1 MYGAPVRRGAFAVL
15 GAALA
20 VVGAYALLR
29 PDPGRAPS
37 TRSEVG
43 NQGSKSAERGTGAAR
58 ASPEAL
64 ESRAE
69 AGWLAGRVTSGGAP
83 VPGAAISLLR
93 IEVAGSPSPVSFETG
108 VQTDE
113 DGRFRLPAEPGRL
126 RVLAEA
132 PGYAVGESREVWLR
146 PGAELTSLLVEL
158 GRDGKITVSVR
169 TEDDQPVKGATVE
182 ALGLSHWQLAPATT
196 DARGQVIIP
205 RVPPGELR
213 FRVRA
218 SGLSSAESAPVTVAP
233 GAHHEL
239 TVVLA
244 PLLGISGRVVNT
256 RGEPVAGAQVQLRP
270 SAGAT
275 PALSEKDGSFRF
287 EGLEEGLYALEAQH
301 PRHGPSEPKTAASG
315 ESEVELVLTRGG
327 ELAGRVE
334 RADGTPAQHFFVVV
348 DRFVP
353 RGGEAQRGRPFKPV
367 QVRGGDGS
375 FVFPDLAPGTYDLVA
390 DAPSEGGPA
399 TATNVEVAAGVRTS
413 GLVLKLG
420 PGGELEGVV
429 LEASGGPVPDAD
441 VRLQDAARSSRQL
454 PPQAVKSDAL
464 GRFRFVGLGAGR
476 RSVHVRKKGYVSRVA
491 AGVNVSVGQTARVE
505 VVLPKLAE
513 GEKPK
518 TEFYGIGAV
527 LEQQKDGALVIQ
539 KLMDGAP
546 SAQFGLQQGDR
557 ILSVDGEE
565 TARLGMERAVEL
577 IRGEEGTSVEL
588 EVLRTGDAYPF
599 RVRID
604 RGRVSYEDR

>member
-1 MYGAPVRRGAFAVL
+1 MYVPRVRRGAFAVL
-15 GAALA
+15 LAAVAGAVAFGLF
-20 VVGAYALLR
+20 VDGDSHVDRTGEVGAQAGAQGTDER
-29 PDPGRAPS
+29 RSRRTSEHEPSVVAP
-37 TRSEVG
+37 
-43 NQGSKSAERGTGAAR
+43 AR
-58 ASPEAL
+58 
-64 ESRAE
+64 
-69 AGWLAGRVTSGGAP
+69 GWLAGRVTSGGAP
-83 VPGAAISLLR
+83 VPGAAVSLLR
-93 IEVAGSPSPVSFETG
+93 IEVAGSPSPVSFDTG

-113 DGRFRLPAEPGRL
+113 DGRFRFEAEPGRL

-146 PGAELTSLLVEL
+146 PGAELTSLLIEL
-158 GRDGKITVSVR
+158 GRDGKVTVSVR

-196 DARGQVIIP
+196 DGLGQVIVE

-218 SGLSSAESAPVTVAP
+218 PGLSSGESAPVTVEP
-233 GAHHEL
+233 GGHHEL
-239 TVVLA
+239 TIVLS

-270 SAGAT
+270 SAGTA

-287 EGLEEGLYALEAQH
+287 EALEEGLYALEAQH
-301 PRHGPSEPKTAASG
+301 PRHGPSDPKTAASG
-315 ESEVELVLTRGG
+315 ETEVELVLTRGG
-327 ELAGRVE
+327 ELSGRVE
-334 RADGTPAQHFFVVV
+334 RADGAPAEHFFVVV

-367 QVRGGDGS
+367 QVRGVDGS
-375 FVFPDLAPGTYDLVA
+375 FVFPDLAPGTYDIVA
-390 DAPSEGGPA
+390 DSPSEGGPA
-399 TATNVEVAAGVRTS
+399 TATNVEIAAGVRTS

-429 LEASGGPVPDAD
+429 LEASGGPVPDAN

-454 PPQAVKSDAL
+454 PPQVVKTDAL
-464 GRFRFVGLGAGR
+464 GRFRFAGLGPGR
-476 RSVHVRKKGYVSRVA
+476 RSVHVGKKGYVSRVA

-505 VVLPKLAE
+505 IMLPKLAE

-527 LEQQKDGALVIQ
+527 LEQQKDGALLIQ

-546 SAQFGLQQGDR
+546 SAQFGLQKGDR